1 MECKLEK
8 NIQSQISS
16 SHPKQF
22 DRIASSVLPT
32 DCKQTENKQTKYRY
46 LINDNNS
53 LIYLD
58 DDDDTVA
65 MIKELLDTR
74 IRPTVQ
80 VKIYILEISSI
91 GEFLQLC

>member
-1 MECKLEK
+1 M
-8 NIQSQISS
+8 
-16 SHPKQF
+16 
-22 DRIASSVLPT
+22 
-32 DCKQTENKQTKYRY
+32 
-46 LINDNNS
+46 INDNNS

-80 VKIYILEISSI
+80 VKFYILEILLNRLISAVVLK
-91 GEFLQLC
+91 GQ